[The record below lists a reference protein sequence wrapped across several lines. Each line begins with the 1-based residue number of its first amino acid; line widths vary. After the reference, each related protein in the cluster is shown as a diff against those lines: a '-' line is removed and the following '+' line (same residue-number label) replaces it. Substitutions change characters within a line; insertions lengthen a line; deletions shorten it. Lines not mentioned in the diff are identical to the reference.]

1 MVDKAEQAATDEHK
15 KKAKKATIVAAFG
28 TFIEY
33 YDFSVYGYVAATIA
47 MVFFPKADPM
57 VNLLNTLAVFGLAF
71 LIRPVGAWFFGHL
84 GDKKGRRTSLI
95 ASITL
100 MGVAST
106 IIGLLPGYAT
116 IGVMAPALLVLMRMM
131 QGFSTGGE
139 IGGAASYIREW
150 AAPNRR
156 ALYIAFIPSVAQLGK
171 GLAAGL
177 AALMAGMLAKEDMIE
192 WGWRIPFLL
201 AAPLAIL
208 TVWMRLT
215 IEDSPEFAALAKANK
230 TTKTPMK
237 EIFAN
242 YSKPLAKVTLIATI
256 QTIGTYIGTVFV
268 AVYFSEVLGF
278 SKSQASTIVL
288 LAVLFASVLIPVAG
302 LLGTRIGG
310 KKLLMW
316 SYVFY
321 MAVSIPEFMLM
332 NQKSFTLA
340 LIGLLIGIIPYA
352 LCQAGTY
359 SSMPELFPT
368 QVRHS
373 GVAFGHSVGAVIG
386 GGGAPYLSTWL
397 IQVTGNN
404 LMPAYLLAFAGLVG
418 FIVVGL
424 TVKPNTDGSHM
435 YR

>member
-1 MVDKAEQAATDEHK
+1 
-15 KKAKKATIVAAFG
+15 
-28 TFIEY
+28 
-33 YDFSVYGYVAATIA
+33 
-47 MVFFPKADPM
+47 
-57 VNLLNTLAVFGLAF
+57 
-71 LIRPVGAWFFGHL
+71 
-84 GDKKGRRTSLI
+84 
-95 ASITL
+95 
-100 MGVAST
+100 
-106 IIGLLPGYAT
+106 
-116 IGVMAPALLVLMRMM
+116 
-131 QGFSTGGE
+131 
-139 IGGAASYIREW
+139 
-150 AAPNRR
+150 
-156 ALYIAFIPSVAQLGK
+156 
-171 GLAAGL
+171 
-177 AALMAGMLAKEDMIE
+177 
-192 WGWRIPFLL
+192 
-201 AAPLAIL
+201 
-208 TVWMRLT
+208 
-215 IEDSPEFAALAKANK
+215 
-230 TTKTPMK
+230 
-237 EIFAN
+237 
-242 YSKPLAKVTLIATI
+242 
-256 QTIGTYIGTVFV
+256 
-268 AVYFSEVLGF
+268 
-278 SKSQASTIVL
+278 
-288 LAVLFASVLIPVAG
+288 
-302 LLGTRIGG
+302 
-310 KKLLMW
+310 MW